1 MKQINEISN
10 VYEVVKELEMDY
22 KQENLVML
30 VLDTKNKVI
39 SKEIVF
45 KGGLNS
51 CIIDP
56 KTLFRKALE
65 KNGNAI
71 IIAHNHPSGD
81 TAPSDEDTT
90 ITEKLIEIGELINLK
105 VLDHVIF
112 SDTKYESII

>member
-1 MKQINEISN
+1 MKITDISN
-10 VYEVVKELEMDY
+10 VYEVIKEMEMDY

-30 VLDTKNKVI
+30 VLNTKNKVI
-39 SKEIVF
+39 FKEIVF

-65 KNGNAI
+65 KNGNAM

-81 TAPSDEDTT
+81 LEPSNED
-90 ITEKLIEIGELINLK
+90 IEVTNNLKEAGKLINLQL
-105 VLDHVIF
+105 LDHVIF
-112 SDTKYESII
+112 TDKNYSSII